1 MANNV
6 YLGNEAE
13 DVVTGYRGIVTVEL
27 RRLEGTIEYGLTPKC
42 KNGEGVK
49 IEYFDSSRVQK
60 ISDSVLVNKVKRVM
74 RFQPT
79 DANKTH
85 RLP

>member
-27 RRLEGTIEYGLTPKC
+27 RRLEGTIEFGLTPKC
-42 KNGEGVK
+42 NNGEGAKTV
-49 IEYFDSSRVQK
+49 YFDSSRVQK
-60 ISDSVLVNKVKRVM
+60 ISDGVLVKKMTRTM
-74 RFQPT
+74 GFQPT
-79 DANKTH
+79 DANEPH
-85 RLP
+85 